1 MEVLS
6 EFARYERLV
15 VDVAKALY
23 MRRHPQRQR
32 APRQFSQFSL
42 RLTDVRQG
50 SVVPVLEAPR
60 GVDSPLF
67 ESADAGVF
75 DEARVLI
82 QEALRSVET
91 GGAIPSTFPP
101 NALREFSRFG
111 RSLQEGEYIS
121 FDEGTPNAASYSQ
134 EIRRTIQEL
143 ARLERFEVE
152 TLVVG
157 QVTGVYADDA
167 TFKIRLARNGK
178 VISGRFSS
186 DDIVPDLRQ
195 YLDVSAMA
203 PTVALSA
210 VAIQSIN
217 NEIIE
222 IQDVLNIEPVLPA
235 DWSERLVDL
244 QKLES
249 GWLEGAG
256 ESINRRVLRKVESL
270 LLELLDAGAPRP
282 YIYPTENG
290 GVQLEWSSEG
300 GEVTAEVTRDE
311 EIEIYGFSKASDE
324 ELEGSFSSH
333 QLEEAAQCLLGG
345 IRQYAG

>member
-1 MEVLS
+1 
-6 EFARYERLV
+6 
-15 VDVAKALY
+15 
-23 MRRHPQRQR
+23 MRRHPHRQR

-50 SVVPVLEAPR
+50 SVVPVLQAPR
-60 GVDSPLF
+60 GADSPLF
-67 ESADAGVF
+67 ESDDAGVF

-82 QEALRSVET
+82 QEALRSVEKS
-91 GGAIPSTFPP
+91 GVIPPTFPP

-121 FDEGTPNAASYSQ
+121 FDEGTPHAASYSQ
-134 EIRRTIQEL
+134 GIRRTIQEL
-143 ARLERFEVE
+143 ASLERFEVE
-152 TLVVG
+152 TLVAG
-157 QVTGVYADDA
+157 QITGVYADDA
-167 TFKIRLARNGK
+167 TFKLRLAGNGK

-203 PTVALSA
+203 PTVAVSA

-235 DWSERLVDL
+235 DWSERLVEL

-256 ESINRRVLRKVESL
+256 EGINRRVLRKVESL
-270 LLELLDAGAPRP
+270 LLELLDAGAQRP

-300 GEVTAEVTRDE
+300 GEVTAEVTREE

-324 ELEGSFSSH
+324 ELDRSFSAH

-345 IRQYAG
+345 IQQYAG